1 MFDRRERTVK
11 RAAILTLAGLGALS
25 LTLVIAVVLFAVWGA
40 YREQSPRPDDLAY
53 IVNWANLGSAR
64 IVGVRHA
71 YVSRRNWIVGDQV
84 KAYCL
89 KLDQPLTLSPSSD
102 PDRQVW
108 LAQVTDPLLVEAITT
123 ASSFPADAGAGWFPT
138 AAALNSGRFMLSFP
152 EVTAYHGQVE
162 AVKLTAYDT
171 QEHLLYHSEV
181 KW

>member
-1 MFDRRERTVK
+1 MK
-11 RAAILTLAGLGALS
+11 RAVIVMLAALGGLS
-25 LTLVIAVVLFAVWGA
+25 LTLMIAVVLFAAWGA
-40 YREQSPRPDDLAY
+40 YREQSPRPADLAY
-53 IVNWANLGSAR
+53 IVNWANLGGSR
-64 IVGVRHA
+64 IVSVRHA

-89 KLDQPLTLSPSSD
+89 KLDQPLKLSPSSD

-108 LAQVTDPLLVEAITT
+108 LAHVTDSLLVEAITT
-123 ASSFPADAGAGWFPT
+123 ASSFAADGGGSWFPT